1 MRPNSIQQVAFKELA
16 LYFSSPIGYLFLAVY
31 LGVSLFVFFWVE
43 AFFARNIAD
52 VRPMFEWLPILLI
65 FLAAALT
72 MRIWSDERRTGTIE
86 FLTTLPAT
94 AWELVLGKFFACIV
108 LLLIALLLTVSLPI
122 SVSLVA
128 DLDWGP
134 VIAGYA
140 AAILLGA
147 TYLSIGVFV
156 SARTENQIV
165 ALIVTTF
172 LCGVLYMLGSPLLTD
187 LVTNN
192 IAEVL
197 RSLGAGSRF
206 ESITRGVLDFRDLYF
221 YASVAASFLVLNV
234 LSLHQLGWTHRSL
247 KSKPRNVQIVTGLV
261 VVNLLIAN
269 AWLSSVTVLRWDVT
283 EGRQYSISPV
293 TYSYLNQLTE
303 PLLIRGYFSSKTHP
317 LLAPLAPQMADL
329 LQEYE
334 VAGGSMINVE
344 VVDPIQSPELE
355 DEANTKYGIRPVP
368 FQIKDRYQ
376 SSLVNSYFDVLVQY
390 GDEYEVLGFRDLIEV
405 KAQDEANIDV
415 VLNNPEY
422 ALTRTIK
429 TVLSSFQGGG
439 STFEY
444 INKPV
449 EFVGYISEDDTLPPE
464 LVEAKG
470 AIASVLMDF
479 ETEAEGKFTWRFV
492 DPDAGDGSVASQI
505 SNDYG
510 FRPMAASLFDTN
522 TFYFYLTFSD
532 QEIIVSVGLPESF
545 EEEPIKRNFEE
556 GLKRFASGL
565 MNTVALSTPV
575 PAPQNPYMQQ
585 QQPSVEN
592 TYNDLRSFLGTEFD
606 VETNYLGGPVKP
618 ATDVLVVIEPDN
630 LDDESV
636 FYLDQ
641 FLMQGGTVVIA
652 TSAFKTTFTQQFLNA
667 TPHSTGL
674 EGWLGHHGVT
684 IKNEMVLDP
693 RNARFPVPVTRQ
705 VGGLSFQEI
714 QMFDYP
720 YFLDIRSDGF
730 PSESQITQNLDQVT
744 MSWASPIEVDSVVN
758 ANRSVSELLRS
769 TSNSWLDSNPDLM
782 PQVNSAGSV
791 YVPVGETSSALVGV
805 LVEGRFDSFFEES
818 PLLELEAELELSEE
832 NTATF
837 EGLTEADDVTD
848 ESALED
854 EESAEEEEEDTL
866 GTITTVIE
874 RSPESA
880 RLVVIGSSQF
890 VSDTSIRLL
899 SSASGSL
906 YNNSLQFLANIV
918 DWSVEDSSLMSIRGR
933 GKFNRTMPPISEN
946 AQFAWELTI
955 YAISL
960 IGILATFLIAWM
972 LQRRRHQK
980 YETWLGDAA

>member
-1 MRPNSIQQVAFKELA
+1 MRLNSIQRVAFKELA

-221 YASVAASFLVLNV
+221 YASVAGTFLVLNV
-234 LSLHQLGWTHRSL
+234 LSLHQLGWTQRSL
-247 KSKPRNVQIVTGLV
+247 RSKPRNVQIVTGLV

-269 AWLSSVTVLRWDVT
+269 AWLSTVTALRWDVT
-283 EGRQYSISPV
+283 EGRQYSISPI

-329 LQEYE
+329 LQEYD
-334 VAGGSMINVE
+334 VAGGAMINVE

-429 TVLSSFQGGG
+429 TVLSSFKGGG
-439 STFEY
+439 STFEF
-444 INKPV
+444 INQPV
-449 EFVGYISEDDTLPPE
+449 EFVGYVSEDGKLPPE
-464 LVEAKG
+464 LVEAKN
-470 AIASVLMDF
+470 AVASVLMNL
-479 ETEAEGKFTWRFV
+479 ETEADGKFSWRFV
-492 DPDAGDGSVASQI
+492 DPEEGDGSVATQI

-522 TFYFYLTFSD
+522 TFYFYLTFTD

-545 EEEPIKRNFEE
+545 EEDPIKRAFEE

-565 MNTVALSTPV
+565 LNTVALSTPV

-585 QQPSVEN
+585 QPSVEN
-592 TYNDLRSFLGTEFD
+592 TYNDLRAFLGTEFD

-618 ATDVLVVIEPDN
+618 TTDVLVVIEPDN

-652 TSAFKTTFTQQFLNA
+652 SSAFKTAFTQQFLNA
-667 TPHSTGL
+667 TAHSTGL
-674 EGWLGHHGVT
+674 EAWLAHHGVT
-684 IKNEMVLDP
+684 IKNEMILDP

-730 PSESQITQNLDQVT
+730 PSENQITQNLDQVT
-744 MSWASPIEVDSVVN
+744 MSWSSPIEVDLEMN

-769 TSNSWLDSNPDLM
+769 TSNSWLDPNPDIM
-782 PQVNSAGSV
+782 PRVNDVGSI
-791 YVPVGETSSALVGV
+791 YVPIGETSSSLVGV

-818 PLLELEAELELSEE
+818 PLLELTEELEIPEVHSEL
-832 NTATF
+832 
-837 EGLTEADDVTD
+837 EGDSLEGHDETD
-848 ESALED
+848 ESAHGH
-854 EESAEEEEEDTL
+854 EEAAVEEEEDTL

-933 GKFNRTMPPISEN
+933 GKFNRTLPPITEN

-955 YAISL
+955 YTISL

-980 YETWLGDAA
+980 YEAWLGETS